1 MFDKTDQ
8 LFLAKMDGWIF
19 KTGNDAAWSG
29 KNISLADWKKLRPA
43 DLSATYADKNGRL
56 ECWFRIKIR
65 TDDSIKNKQLGIK
78 MSTWA
83 ASDLYIDDSLIAS
96 FGNTGIDGKPFK
108 ELSPIG
114 HLSVPVH
121 LEPGVEHLIAIHLVD
136 FLSPVPPRRIKSADA
151 GLDYLIRLTG
161 PEYNGFYLQKAVKEG
176 TLFNTIWITVST
188 VLALLFWLIYF
199 LNPFDKNLRLIA
211 IGTSCI
217 AICMYCKNAY
227 QNTFGLSYTGFLIFL
242 LLANIFIALGLI
254 MMPLIIVHIFGRK
267 VSVGLKVFLIFFFI
281 SFVVAGFLGDGL
293 GVTLFILFL
302 LGLLFAIY
310 MYYIAS
316 SWKNLSGAQWAI
328 VAGLLISL
336 AWGIVFGLNLAIS
349 SNNTLVYYLSVTG
362 YALSFPLSL
371 LVYVAIR
378 FKEIIK
384 EVRLHAQR
392 VMQLSEEKKEQAIQQ
407 QKTLQVEVERQTA
420 ELRTT
425 LTNLKSTQAQ
435 LIQSEK
441 MASLGELTAGIA
453 HEIQNP
459 LNFVNNFSELN
470 DELIDEMNAEILNGN
485 LNEARRISTDIKNNL
500 EKISQ
505 HGKRADAIVKS
516 MLQHSRTSDRAKE
529 PTLINT
535 VADEYLRLAYHG
547 FRAKDSSF
555 GATLKTSYD
564 EGIGTIDIISQDIGR
579 VILNLVTNAFYS
591 VNEKKKSGAEHYE
604 PTVSIST
611 KRLKDHIEIS
621 VADNGN
627 GISAKLLDKIFQP
640 FFTTKPAGQGTG
652 LGLSLSYDMVR
663 ALGGELKVE
672 SKEGEGAEFIIKLR
686 MNGS

>member
-8 LFLAKMDGWIF
+8 IFLAKMNGWIF

-43 DLSATYADKNGRL
+43 DLSSTYVDKDGRV

-83 ASDLYIDDSLIAS
+83 ASDLYIDDSLIVS
-96 FGNTGIDGKPFK
+96 FGNTGINGKPFK

-121 LEPGVEHLIAIHLVD
+121 LEPGIEHIIAIHLVD

-151 GLDYLIRLTG
+151 GLDYLIRITG
-161 PEYNGFYLQKAVKEG
+161 PAYNGFYLQKVVKEG
-176 TLFNTIWITVST
+176 TLYNTIWITVST

-217 AICMYCKNAY
+217 AICMYCQNAY
-227 QNTFGLSYTGFLIFL
+227 QNTVGLSYTGFLIYLF
-242 LLANIFIALGLI
+242 LANIFIALSVI
-254 MMPLIIVHIFGRK
+254 MIPLILIHIFGRN
-267 VSVGLKVFLIFFFI
+267 VSSGVKIFLIVFFI
-281 SFVVAGFLGDGL
+281 GFVTTGFANDSPA
-293 GVTLFILFL
+293 VSLFILSSL
-302 LGLLFAIY
+302 AVLFAICVYY
-310 MYYIAS
+310 MGT
-316 SWKNLSGAQWAI
+316 SWKNLKGAQWAI
-328 VAGLLISL
+328 VAGLLFSL
-336 AWGIVFGLNLAIS
+336 SWGIVFGIIQVFNI
-349 SNNTLVYYLSVTG
+349 NNTTAFYLSVTG

-384 EVRLHAQR
+384 EVRLHAQQ
-392 VMQLSEEKKEQAIQQ
+392 VMQLSEEIKEQAIQQ
-407 QKTLQVEVERQTA
+407 QKSLQVEVERQTA

-470 DELIDEMNAEILNGN
+470 DELIDEMNAEIEKGELS
-485 LNEARRISTDIKNNL
+485 EARRISTDIKSNL

-516 MLQHSRTSDRAKE
+516 MLQHSRTSNQTKE
-529 PTLINT
+529 PTHINT
-535 VADEYLRLAYHG
+535 ITDEYLRLAYHG

-555 GATLKTSYD
+555 GATMKTSYD
-564 EGIGTIDIISQDIGR
+564 ESIGTINIISQDIGR
-579 VILNLVTNAFYS
+579 VILNLITNAFYS
-591 VNEKKKSGAEHYE
+591 VNEKKKSGAGHYE
-604 PTVSIST
+604 PIVSVIT
-611 KRLKDHIEIS
+611 KKLKDHIEIS

-640 FFTTKPAGQGTG
+640 FFTTKPTGQGTG
-652 LGLSLSYDMVR
+652 LGLSLSYDIVR
-663 ALGGELKVE
+663 AQGGELKVE
-672 SKEGEGAEFIIKLR
+672 SKEGEGAEFIIQLR
-686 MNGS
+686 LNDL